1 MKILKISLDKSEEDQ
16 IFNWLTSTFDLN
28 NSEIFNKR
36 GQTINTAL
44 QAVVNGVTVNQPLFE
59 LDANLELY
67 QSGYKE
73 PETNA
78 EVITERNVVKF
89 RLTFYYDNEEIEVV
103 MDNRCGSCI
112 EDRINDFYMI

>member
-1 MKILKISLDKSEEDQ
+1 MKILKISLDKSEEDK

-28 NSEIFNKR
+28 NSEIFSKR
-36 GQTINTAL
+36 GQTIERLFAENTILAEA
-44 QAVVNGVTVNQPLFE
+44 Q
-59 LDANLELY
+59 LELY
-67 QSGYKE
+67 QSGHKE

-103 MDNRCGSCI
+103 MDNRCGHCI